1 MAALKK
7 ENLVKG
13 GKFNRAEV
21 MKRAWAYVKNPFCT
35 RYRND
40 FKGALKAAWLD
51 AKMVMSE
58 AREVQDEKPRFNGV
72 DLYGFLR
79 AMSSSVDMR
88 NGTVC
93 L

>member
-13 GKFNRAEV
+13 GKFNRAEI
-21 MKRAWAYVKNPFCT
+21 MKRAWAYVKNPFNT
-35 RYRND
+35 QYRNN
-40 FKGALKAAWLD
+40 FKRALKAAWLD
-51 AKMVMSE
+51 AKMVMDE
-58 AREVQDEKPRFNGV
+58 GKMAEEKPAFNGV
-72 DLYGFLR
+72 NLYGALR